1 MQNSFLANSDVKRV
15 SLGMMAVVDSLQNY
29 SKSERHAIILSVFN
43 CLYNNK
49 LQDYYSVSDVMIMVD
64 SMREE
69 CKRTK
74 VPEFG
79 GAERYIKGEL

>member
-1 MQNSFLANSDVKRV
+1 MQSSFLANSNVKNV
-15 SLGMMAVVDSLQNY
+15 SAGMMTVVDAIHNF
-29 SKSERHAIILSVFN
+29 SKAERHAIILSVFN

-49 LQDYYSVSDVMIMVD
+49 LQKMYSVTDVMLMVD
-64 SMREE
+64 TMREE

-74 VPEFG
+74 VPQFG

>member
-1 MQNSFLANSDVKRV
+1 MQSSFLANSSVKNV
-15 SLGMMAVVDSLQNY
+15 SAGMMAVVDAIHNF
-29 SKSERHAIILSVFN
+29 SKAERHAIILSVFN

-49 LQDYYSVSDVMIMVD
+49 LQHKYSITDVMMMVD
-64 SMREE
+64 TMREE

>member
-1 MQNSFLANSDVKRV
+1 MQSSFLANSNVKNV
-15 SLGMMAVVDSLQNY
+15 SAGMMTVVDAIHNF
-29 SKSERHAIILSVFN
+29 SKAERHAIILSVFN

-49 LQDYYSVSDVMIMVD
+49 LQHKYSITDVMMMVD
-64 SMREE
+64 TMREE

>member
-1 MQNSFLANSDVKRV
+1 MQSSFLANSNVKNV
-15 SLGMMAVVDSLQNY
+15 SAGMMTVVDAIHNF
-29 SKSERHAIILSVFN
+29 SKAERHAIILSMFN

-49 LQDYYSVSDVMIMVD
+49 LQKMYSVTDVMMMVD
-64 SMREE
+64 TMREE

>member
-1 MQNSFLANSDVKRV
+1 MQSSFLPNSNVKNV
-15 SLGMMAVVDSLQNY
+15 SAGMMTVVDAIHNF
-29 SKSERHAIILSVFN
+29 SKAERHAIILSVFN

-49 LQDYYSVSDVMIMVD
+49 LQKMYSVTDVMMMVD
-64 SMREE
+64 TMREE

>member
-1 MQNSFLANSDVKRV
+1 MQNSFLANSNVKNV
-15 SLGMMAVVDSLQNY
+15 SAGMMTVVDAILIF
-29 SKSERHAIILSVFN
+29 SKAESHAIILSVFN

-49 LQDYYSVSDVMIMVD
+49 LQDMYSVTDVMLMVD
-64 SMREE
+64 TMREE

>member
-1 MQNSFLANSDVKRV
+1 
-15 SLGMMAVVDSLQNY
+15 MAVVDSIHNF
-29 SKSERHAIILSVFN
+29 SKAERHAIILSVFN

-49 LQDYYSVSDVMIMVD
+49 LQHKYSITDVMMMVD
-64 SMREE
+64 TMREE

>member
-15 SLGMMAVVDSLQNY
+15 SAGMMRLVDAIHDY
-29 SKSERHAIILSVFN
+29 SKAERHAIILSVFN

-49 LQDYYSVSDVMIMVD
+49 LKETYSVADVMLMVD
-64 SMREE
+64 TMREE

>member
-1 MQNSFLANSDVKRV
+1 MQSSFLANSSVKNV
-15 SLGMMAVVDSLQNY
+15 SAGMRAVVDSIHNF
-29 SKSERHAIILSVFN
+29 SKAERHAIILSVFN

-49 LQDYYSVSDVMIMVD
+49 LQHKYSITDVMMMVD
-64 SMREE
+64 TMREE

>member
-15 SLGMMAVVDSLQNY
+15 SAGMMRLVDAIHDY
-29 SKSERHAIILSVFN
+29 SKAERHAIIISVFN
-43 CLYNNK
+43 CLFNHK
-49 LQDYYSVSDVMIMVD
+49 LKETYSVTDVMNMVD
-64 SMREE
+64 AIRQD

>member
-1 MQNSFLANSDVKRV
+1 MQNSFLANSNVKNV
-15 SLGMMAVVDSLQNY
+15 SAGMMAVVDAIHNF
-29 SKSERHAIILSVFN
+29 SKAERHAIILSVFN

-49 LQDYYSVSDVMIMVD
+49 LQHKYSITDVMMMVD
-64 SMREE
+64 TMREE

>member
-1 MQNSFLANSDVKRV
+1 MQSSFLANSSVKNV
-15 SLGMMAVVDSLQNY
+15 SAGMMTVVDAIHNF
-29 SKSERHAIILSVFN
+29 SKAERHAIILSVFN

-49 LQDYYSVSDVMIMVD
+49 LQKMYSVTDVMLMVD
-64 SMREE
+64 TMREE